1 MKSDHSGWPT
11 PLARALQRVARA
23 FRVPRGDGG
32 DGRWERGALAISSL
46 LALGAASLVLA
57 LALLG
62 PLPQGASPALADP
75 PVSVGNIDLEGL
87 LFGGNPANSSD
98 WTDGNVCAGSR
109 PSPGCYSD
117 GEEVPH
123 RALIRGLTADTTY
136 TFQVEHDFEDS
147 AGVVGYREF
156 NHFTA
161 ISGARSTSFT
171 PDGIFPSSGGGS
183 EKRYTVTFTAEAATA
198 EIRWDALLGPQAHL
212 WNGARLHV
220 RLTNGAESVPIPVN
234 EIIMRF
240 VVHKDFTDDNTSEVT
255 ISVQCSNGTVKQV
268 LDKTASE
275 GDPAEFSISG
285 GKNTTCTAT
294 ESGLPAGYTS
304 DNSDCQNVNVFEGG
318 KCTIVNTPQPG
329 SITAHKFSDLNG
341 DGAQDGGEPDLS
353 GWEMTLY
360 SGDACEGGAV
370 GTGTTGQ
377 DGTVTFTGLDAGVY
391 SVGEGT
397 RDGWRPTTPTCRTV
411 ELEPGQEVVVSFG
424 NQELATLTVVKAV
437 EGLVP
442 GSTWSFTV
450 TGDSGTQAL
459 SFAAAGGSQSLVLVP
474 GEYGV
479 QETTKPGYDVSVE
492 CDNGATGGSSVTVE
506 LGAGDAV
513 LCIFTNSLPIQAGID
528 LEKSASPTSGEA
540 PLQVTYTLTA
550 RNTGNVT
557 LTNVTITDEAL
568 GLLNVP
574 CGDGTLEP
582 GESCQVQATK
592 TYTTAGT
599 FPNTAVARG
608 QFDGGEVSDSD
619 TANVT
624 VSQVGGVIIREL
636 PRGGGGPAFQMS
648 RGGLYLLGLGLA
660 AAALAVTALLP
671 LLRRRRRS

>member
-1 MKSDHSGWPT
+1 
-11 PLARALQRVARA
+11 
-23 FRVPRGDGG
+23 
-32 DGRWERGALAISSL
+32 
-46 LALGAASLVLA
+46 
-57 LALLG
+57 
-62 PLPQGASPALADP
+62 
-75 PVSVGNIDLEGL
+75 
-87 LFGGNPANSSD
+87 
-98 WTDGNVCAGSR
+98 
-109 PSPGCYSD
+109 
-117 GEEVPH
+117 
-123 RALIRGLTADTTY
+123 
-136 TFQVEHDFEDS
+136 
-147 AGVVGYREF
+147 
-156 NHFTA
+156 
-161 ISGARSTSFT
+161 
-171 PDGIFPSSGGGS
+171 
-183 EKRYTVTFTAEAATA
+183 
-198 EIRWDALLGPQAHL
+198 
-212 WNGARLHV
+212 
-220 RLTNGAESVPIPVN
+220 
-234 EIIMRF
+234 
-240 VVHKDFTDDNTSEVT
+240 
-255 ISVQCSNGTVKQV
+255 
-268 LDKTASE
+268 
-275 GDPAEFSISG
+275 
-285 GKNTTCTAT
+285 
-294 ESGLPAGYTS
+294 
-304 DNSDCQNVNVFEGG
+304 
-318 KCTIVNTPQPG
+318 
-329 SITAHKFSDLNG
+329 
-341 DGAQDGGEPDLS
+341 
-353 GWEMTLY
+353 
-360 SGDACEGGAV
+360 
-370 GTGTTGQ
+370 
-377 DGTVTFTGLDAGVY
+377 
-391 SVGEGT
+391 
-397 RDGWRPTTPTCRTV
+397 V

-592 TYTTAGT
+592 TYTKAGT
-599 FPNTAVARG
+599 FPNTAVVRG

>member
-1 MKSDHSGWPT
+1 MKETLQDGW
-11 PLARALQRVARA
+11 R
-23 FRVPRGDGG
+23 
-32 DGRWERGALAISSL
+32 
-46 LALGAASLVLA
+46 
-57 LALLG
+57 
-62 PLPQGASPALADP
+62 
-75 PVSVGNIDLEGL
+75 
-87 LFGGNPANSSD
+87 
-98 WTDGNVCAGSR
+98 
-109 PSPGCYSD
+109 
-117 GEEVPH
+117 
-123 RALIRGLTADTTY
+123 
-136 TFQVEHDFEDS
+136 
-147 AGVVGYREF
+147 
-156 NHFTA
+156 
-161 ISGARSTSFT
+161 
-171 PDGIFPSSGGGS
+171 
-183 EKRYTVTFTAEAATA
+183 
-198 EIRWDALLGPQAHL
+198 
-212 WNGARLHV
+212 
-220 RLTNGAESVPIPVN
+220 
-234 EIIMRF
+234 
-240 VVHKDFTDDNTSEVT
+240 
-255 ISVQCSNGTVKQV
+255 
-268 LDKTASE
+268 
-275 GDPAEFSISG
+275 
-285 GKNTTCTAT
+285 NTT
-294 ESGLPAGYTS
+294 SL
-304 DNSDCQNVNVFEGG
+304 CQNVTLSPGGSATVSFGNQELATLTVVKVVEGQAPDDDWGFSGDLGDFTLPGGGGQRTFSDLDAGEYTVSETTKPGYDVSVECDNGATGGSSVTVELGPGEDVTCTFTNVARP
-318 KCTIVNTPQPG
+318 V

-341 DGAQDGGEPDLS
+341 DGDQDGGEPDLSGWEMTLYAGSGCTGTVQGTGTTDDSGNLSFVDLQPGAYSVKETLQDGWRNTTSLCQNVTLSPGGSATVSFGNQELATLTVVKVVEGQAPDDDWGFSGDLGDFTLPGGGGQRTFSDLDAGEYTVSETTKPGYDVSVECDNGATGGSSVTVELGPGEDVTCTFTNVARPVSITAHKFSDLNGDGDQDGGEPDLS

-592 TYTTAGT
+592 TYTKAGT
-599 FPNTAVARG
+599 FPNTAVVRG